1 MYIMSKKH
9 KTEETDTP
17 IIPKDTIKRL
27 AKDVKEIM
35 KNPLSSNGI
44 YYKHS
49 DESILK
55 GYALIIGPQD
65 TVYADGY
72 YFFVFDFPA
81 DYPYQPPKVTF
92 KTNQDRIRFHPNLY
106 TTGKVCLSMLNTWRG
121 EQWTSCQ
128 TISSML
134 LTMCT
139 LFTKDPLLNEPGIN
153 PGHADINKY
162 NDIIAYKNIECAI
175 LNIVR
180 KHPSIYISMF
190 DMFQDI
196 VMEKFIENHQ
206 RIIDTAVMLSKP
218 KDTKCISTRIYSMNV
233 VLEYKLLIEY
243 CTLVKDNV
251 LGNSQDDVRVD
262 NTVFKTTSTEIES
275 NN

>member
-1 MYIMSKKH
+1 MYIMSKKSQ
-9 KTEETDTP
+9 KRETETP

-27 AKDVKEIM
+27 AKDVKEIN

-49 DESILK
+49 DENILK

-106 TTGKVCLSMLNTWRG
+106 TSGKVCLSMLNTWRG

-175 LNIVR
+175 LNIVM
-180 KHPSIYISMF
+180 KHSSIYIPMF

-206 RIIDTAVMLSKP
+206 RIFDTAVMLSKT
-218 KDTKCISTRIYSMNV
+218 KDTKSITTRMYSMNV

-243 CTLVKDNV
+243 FSLVKDNV
-251 LGNSQDDVRVD
+251 LDKSQTDIRLD
-262 NTVFKTTSTEIES
+262 NTIFKSSSSEIES
-275 NN
+275 T

>member
-1 MYIMSKKH
+1 MYIMSKKSQ
-9 KTEETDTP
+9 KGGTETP

-27 AKDVKEIM
+27 AKDVKEIN

-49 DESILK
+49 DENILK

-65 TVYADGY
+65 TEYADGY

-153 PGHADINKY
+153 PGHVDINKY

-180 KHPSIYISMF
+180 KHSSIYIPMF

-206 RIIDTAVMLSKP
+206 RIFDTAVMLSKT
-218 KDTKCISTRIYSMNV
+218 KDTKSISTRIYSMNV
-233 VLEYKLLIEY
+233 ILEYKLLIEY
-243 CTLVKDNV
+243 FTLVKDNV
-251 LGNSQDDVRVD
+251 LDNSQSDIRTD
-262 NTVFKTTSTEIES
+262 NTIFKSSSSEIES
-275 NN
+275 T